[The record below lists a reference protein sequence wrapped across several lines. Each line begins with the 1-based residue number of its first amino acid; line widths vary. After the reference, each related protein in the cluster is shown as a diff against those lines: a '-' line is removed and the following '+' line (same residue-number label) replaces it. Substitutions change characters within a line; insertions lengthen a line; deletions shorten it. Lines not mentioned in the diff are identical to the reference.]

1 MPSDRAPSAG
11 TLDALTR
18 DIDQLRR
25 ELDAAQQQWSPWID
39 RVAPPRRQSAVNMA
53 HYWAIRQHDLR
64 DLQTRLAEVG
74 LSSLGR
80 SEPHVRRTLDLVAA
94 ALCALQGRQQ
104 PAHADDAIGVR
115 EGHDILQQRTED
127 LLGTHPGKRSVRI
140 MVTLPTEAAENDQL
154 VSDLVAHGMDVA
166 RINCAH
172 DGPEEW
178 RAMAAHVRS
187 AAGEH
192 GRTCTVAMDLAG
204 PKLRTGPLEPEDA
217 HLLLGAGDRLR
228 LTRDVEPAPVDDH
241 RIGCILPQVFDHAEA
256 GHRIYFDDGKLGG
269 VVESV
274 DSESLDVRIDH
285 PAHEKAKLKPGK
297 GINVPDT
304 DLHISAIT
312 DKDLDDLST
321 VVDIADVVEVSFVR
335 DPADVQRL
343 LDELERRH
351 ASDLGVV
358 VKIETKPAFEKL
370 PQILMTLMQRLR
382 AGVMIARGDLAVEVG
397 YERMA
402 ELQEEMLWLCESAHV
417 PVLWATQVLEKLAKK
432 GQPTRAEVSDAA
444 MGVRAEC
451 VMLNKGPYITDAVST
466 LDSILSR
473 MEAHRY
479 KKNPLLRTL
488 TSWRPDA
495 ATLIST

>member
-1 MPSDRAPSAG
+1 MPSDEASSGG
-11 TLDALTR
+11 TLDALAR
-18 DIDQLRR
+18 DVDQLRR
-25 ELDAAQQQWSPWID
+25 ELDGAQQQWSPWIG
-39 RVAPPRRQSAVNMA
+39 RVAPQRRSSAVNMA

-80 SEPHVRRTLDLVAA
+80 SEPHVQRTLDLVAG
-94 ALCALQGRQQ
+94 ALCALRGRRQ
-104 PAHADDAIGVR
+104 PAFADNAIGVR
-115 EGHDILQQRTED
+115 EGYDILQQRTEE
-127 LLGTHPGKRSVRI
+127 LLGPRPGRRSVRI
-140 MVTLPTEAAENDQL
+140 MVTLPTEAAKDERL
-154 VSDLVAHGMDVA
+154 VSEMVAHGMDVA

-172 DGPEEW
+172 DGPDDW
-178 RAMAAHVRS
+178 RAMAANVRS
-187 AAGEH
+187 AAREH
-192 GRTCTVAMDLAG
+192 GRACRVAMDLAG
-204 PKLRTGPLEPEDA
+204 PKLRTGALQPEDA
-217 HLLLGAGDRLR
+217 HLMLGAGDLLR
-228 LTRDVEPAPVDDH
+228 LTRDAEPATADSH
-241 RIGCILPQVFDHAEA
+241 RIGCSLPQVFDHAEP

-269 VVESV
+269 VVVSV
-274 DSESLDVRIDH
+274 DSEGLDVRIDH
-285 PAHEKAKLKPGK
+285 PARDKAKLKPGK
-297 GINVPDT
+297 GVNVPDT

-335 DPADVQRL
+335 DPEDVQRL
-343 LDELERRH
+343 LDELDRRN
-351 ASDLGVV
+351 ASELGVV
-358 VKIETKPAFEKL
+358 AKIETKPAFEKL
-370 PQILMTLMQRLR
+370 PQILMTLMQRSR

-402 ELQEEMLWLCESAHV
+402 ELQEEMLWLCESAHL
-417 PVLWATQVLEKLAKK
+417 PVLWATQVLETLAKK

-466 LDSILSR
+466 LDSILCR
-473 MEAHRY
+473 MEKHRY

-495 ATLIST
+495 AEFIGT